1 MTHGFIQSFGM
12 DKDSEY
18 RAFNQFIKTYRN
30 KKYPLIMLIDTYDT
44 MESGIISAIRAFR
57 DNGINDGYEG
67 MYGIRIDSGNLGELS
82 KKCRKILNEKG
93 FYKTKIIL
101 TGGLDEKK
109 IKELIEN
116 GAEVDI
122 FGVGDAIAL
131 PEKEISTVYKM
142 SKIGENN
149 VMKIS
154 NEERKTSLPGS
165 KILYRVYEN
174 DDFSDV
180 IMLEKERPE
189 EKNAEKLTID
199 YIKDGEKIEENCRL
213 LTMEEA
219 KRYYEGNLTYLK
231 KIYSEKEK
239 GNRVNLSEN
248 LKNLKE
254 NLMKRKKFDI

>member
-1 MTHGFIQSFGM
+1 
-12 DKDSEY
+12 
-18 RAFNQFIKTYRN
+18 
-30 KKYPLIMLIDTYDT
+30 
-44 MESGIISAIRAFR
+44 
-57 DNGINDGYEG
+57 
-67 MYGIRIDSGNLGELS
+67 
-82 KKCRKILNEKG
+82 
-93 FYKTKIIL
+93 
-101 TGGLDEKK
+101 
-109 IKELIEN
+109 
-116 GAEVDI
+116 
-122 FGVGDAIAL
+122 
-131 PEKEISTVYKM
+131 M
-142 SKIGENN
+142 SKIGEND

-154 NEERKTSLPGS
+154 NEEQKTSLPGS

-213 LTMEEA
+213 LTMREA

-239 GNRVNLSEN
+239 RNRVNISEN

-254 NLMKRKKFDI
+254 NLMKRKKVDI